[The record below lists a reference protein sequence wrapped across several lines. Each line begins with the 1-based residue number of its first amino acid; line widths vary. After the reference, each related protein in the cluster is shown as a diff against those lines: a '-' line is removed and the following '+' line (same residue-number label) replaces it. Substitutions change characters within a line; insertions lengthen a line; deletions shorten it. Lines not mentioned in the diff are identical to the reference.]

1 MAADLLCMSLAL
13 AGVLAGAGVMFVV
26 IARNPSKKMDKTHD

>member
-13 AGVLAGAGVMFVV
+13 AGVLAGAGLMFAA
-26 IARNPSKKMDKTHD
+26 IARNPSKTMDKTHD